1 MKRKA
6 GNQMNEEQLSKR
18 LEKVASYIKTNE
30 RIADIGSDHAYL
42 PCFAIKNKTASFAV
56 AGEVVDGPFKSAQK
70 QVRTSG
76 LTDQIDVRKGNG
88 LEVIEKDDKIDTIVI
103 AGMGGTLIR
112 TILEEGAEKLAGV
125 SKLILQPNIAAW
137 QLREW
142 SEKNNWLISSEAIL
156 REDNKIYEIIVLEP
170 SEKEVTWTKQEIF
183 FGPCLLKEQS
193 AIFKSK
199 WRHEAN
205 TWQNIIQTISSNQPI
220 SDENQAKIRELE
232 HKISLV
238 EDVLK

>member
-1 MKRKA
+1 MIMKVVDP
-6 GNQMNEEQLSKR
+6 MNEEQLSKR
-18 LEKVASYIKTNE
+18 LEKVASYITNNE

-42 PCFAIKNKTASFAV
+42 PCFAIKNKTASFAI

-70 QVRTSG
+70 QVRSLG
-76 LTDQIDVRKGNG
+76 LTGQIDVRKGNG
-88 LEVIEKDDKIDTIVI
+88 LAVIEKEDAIDTIVI

-112 TILEEGAEKLAGV
+112 TILEEGATKLSGV

-142 SEKNNWLISSEAIL
+142 SEKYNWLITSEAIL

-170 SEKEVTWTKQEIF
+170 SEKPVEWTKQEVF
-183 FGPCLLKEQS
+183 LGPCLIKEQS

-199 WRHEAN
+199 WHHEAK
-205 TWQNIIQTISSNQPI
+205 TWHNIIQTISSNQPI
-220 SDENQAKIRELE
+220 SDENQVKIRELE
-232 HKISLV
+232 HKITLV

>member
-1 MKRKA
+1 MKMKV

-18 LEKVASYIKTNE
+18 LEKVASYITNNE

-42 PCFAIKNKTASFAV
+42 PCFAIKNKMASFAV
-56 AGEVVDGPFKSAQK
+56 AGEVVEGPFKSAQK
-70 QVRTSG
+70 QVASIG
-76 LTDQIDVRKGNG
+76 LTSQIDVRKGNG
-88 LEVIEKDDKIDTIVI
+88 LEVITAADAIDTIVI

-112 TILEEGAEKLAGV
+112 TILEEGVAKLTNV
-125 SKLILQPNIAAW
+125 TKLILQPNIAAF

-142 SEKNNWLISSEAIL
+142 SEKNNWTITSEAIL
-156 REDNKIYEIIVLEP
+156 REDNKIYEIIVLQP
-170 SEKEVTWTKQEIF
+170 SKESVEWTAQEIF

-205 TWQNIIQTISSNQPI
+205 TWQNIIQTISNNQPI
-220 SDENQAKIRELE
+220 SDENQAKIHELK
-232 HKISLV
+232 HKIALV

>member
-1 MKRKA
+1 
-6 GNQMNEEQLSKR
+6 MNEEQLSKR
-18 LEKVASYIKTNE
+18 LEKVASYITNNE

-42 PCFAIKNKTASFAV
+42 PCFAIKNKMASFSV
-56 AGEVVDGPFKSAQK
+56 AGEVVEGPFKSAQK
-70 QVRTSG
+70 QVASIG
-76 LTDQIDVRKGNG
+76 LTSQIDVRKGNG
-88 LEVIEKDDKIDTIVI
+88 LEVITAADAIDTIVI

-112 TILEEGAEKLAGV
+112 TILEEGAVKLTNV
-125 SKLILQPNIAAW
+125 TKLILQPNIAAF

-142 SEKNNWLISSEAIL
+142 SEKNNWTITSEAIL
-156 REDNKIYEIIVLEP
+156 REDNKIYEIIVLQP
-170 SEKEVTWTKQEIF
+170 SKESVEWTAQEIF

-205 TWQNIIQTISSNQPI
+205 TWQNIIQTISNNQPI
-220 SDENQAKIRELE
+220 SDENQAKIHELK
-232 HKISLV
+232 HKIALV

>member
-1 MKRKA
+1 
-6 GNQMNEEQLSKR
+6 MNEEQLSKR
-18 LEKVASYIKTNE
+18 LEKVASYITKNE

-42 PCFAIKNKTASFAV
+42 PCFAVKNQTASFAI
-56 AGEVVDGPFKSAQK
+56 AGEVVDGPFQSAQK
-70 QVRTSG
+70 QVRSSD
-76 LTDQIDVRKGNG
+76 LTEQIDVRKGNG
-88 LEVIEKDDKIDTIVI
+88 LAVIEKKDAIDTIVI

-112 TILEEGAEKLAGV
+112 TILEEGAAKLAGV
-125 SKLILQPNIAAW
+125 TKLILQPNIAAW

-142 SEKNNWLISSEAIL
+142 SEQNNWLITSEAIL
-156 REDNKIYEIIVLEP
+156 REDNKVYEIMVLAP
-170 SEKEVTWTKQEIF
+170 SEKPVTWTKQEIF

-205 TWQNIIQTISSNQPI
+205 TWQNIIQTISNNQPV
-220 SDENQAKIRELE
+220 STENQAKIRELE
-232 HKISLV
+232 HKIALV

>member
-1 MKRKA
+1 
-6 GNQMNEEQLSKR
+6 MNEEQLSKR
-18 LEKVASYIKTNE
+18 LEKVASYITKNE

-42 PCFAIKNKTASFAV
+42 PCFAVKNQTASFAI
-56 AGEVVDGPFKSAQK
+56 AGEVVDGPFQSAQK
-70 QVRTSG
+70 QVHSSG
-76 LTDQIDVRKGNG
+76 LTEQIDVRKGNG
-88 LEVIEKDDKIDTIVI
+88 LAVIEKKDAIDTIVI

-112 TILEEGAEKLAGV
+112 TILEEGAAKLAGV
-125 SKLILQPNIAAW
+125 TKLILQPNIAAW

-142 SEKNNWLISSEAIL
+142 SEQNNWLITSEAIL
-156 REDNKIYEIIVLEP
+156 REDNKVYEIMVLAP
-170 SEKEVTWTKQEIF
+170 SEKPVTWTKQEIF

-205 TWQNIIQTISSNQPI
+205 TWQNIIQTISNNQPV
-220 SDENQAKIRELE
+220 STENQAKIRELE
-232 HKISLV
+232 HKIALV

>member
-1 MKRKA
+1 
-6 GNQMNEEQLSKR
+6 MNEEQLSKR
-18 LEKVASYIKTNE
+18 LEKVASYITNNE

-42 PCFAIKNKTASFAV
+42 PCFAIKNKMASFAV
-56 AGEVVDGPFKSAQK
+56 AGEVVEGPFKSAQK
-70 QVRTSG
+70 QVASIG
-76 LTDQIDVRKGNG
+76 LTSQIDVRKGNG
-88 LEVIEKDDKIDTIVI
+88 LEVITAADAIDTIVI

-112 TILEEGAEKLAGV
+112 TILEEGAVKLTNV
-125 SKLILQPNIAAW
+125 TKLILQPNIAAF

-142 SEKNNWLISSEAIL
+142 SEKNNWTITSEAIL
-156 REDNKIYEIIVLEP
+156 REDNKIYEIIVLQP
-170 SEKEVTWTKQEIF
+170 SKESVEWTAQEIF

-205 TWQNIIQTISSNQPI
+205 TWQNIIQTISNNQPI
-220 SDENQAKIRELE
+220 SDENQAKIHELK
-232 HKISLV
+232 HKIALV

>member
-1 MKRKA
+1 
-6 GNQMNEEQLSKR
+6 MNEEQLSKR
-18 LEKVASYIKTNE
+18 LEKVASYITNNE

-42 PCFAIKNKTASFAV
+42 PCFAIKNKMASFAV
-56 AGEVVDGPFKSAQK
+56 AGEVVEGPFKSAQK
-70 QVRTSG
+70 QVASIG
-76 LTDQIDVRKGNG
+76 LTSQIDVRKGNG
-88 LEVIEKDDKIDTIVI
+88 LEVITAADAIDTIVI

-112 TILEEGAEKLAGV
+112 TILEEGVAKLTNV
-125 SKLILQPNIAAW
+125 TKLILQPNIAAF

-142 SEKNNWLISSEAIL
+142 SEKNNWTITSEAIL
-156 REDNKIYEIIVLEP
+156 REDNKIYEIIVLQP
-170 SEKEVTWTKQEIF
+170 SKESVEWTAQEIF

-205 TWQNIIQTISSNQPI
+205 TWQNIIQTISNNQPI
-220 SDENQAKIRELE
+220 SDENQAKIHELK
-232 HKISLV
+232 HKIALV

>member
-1 MKRKA
+1 
-6 GNQMNEEQLSKR
+6 MNEEQLSKR
-18 LEKVASYIKTNE
+18 LEKVASYITKNE

-42 PCFAIKNKTASFAV
+42 PCFAVKNQTASFAI
-56 AGEVVDGPFKSAQK
+56 AGEVVDGPFQSAQK
-70 QVRTSG
+70 QVRSSG
-76 LTDQIDVRKGNG
+76 LREQIDVRKGNG
-88 LEVIEKDDKIDTIVI
+88 LAVIEKKDAIDTIVI

-112 TILEEGAEKLAGV
+112 TILEEGAAKLAGV
-125 SKLILQPNIAAW
+125 TKLILQPNIAAW

-142 SEKNNWLISSEAIL
+142 SEQNNWLITSEAIL
-156 REDNKIYEIIVLEP
+156 REDNKVYEIMVLAP
-170 SEKEVTWTKQEIF
+170 SEKPVTWTKQEIF

-205 TWQNIIQTISSNQPI
+205 TWQNIIQTISNNQPV
-220 SDENQAKIRELE
+220 STENQAKIRELE
-232 HKISLV
+232 HKIALV

>member
-1 MKRKA
+1 
-6 GNQMNEEQLSKR
+6 MNEEQLSKR
-18 LEKVASYIKTNE
+18 LEKVASYITKNE

-42 PCFAIKNKTASFAV
+42 PCFAVKNQTASFAI
-56 AGEVVDGPFKSAQK
+56 AGEVVDGPFQSAQK
-70 QVRTSG
+70 QVRSSG
-76 LTDQIDVRKGNG
+76 LTEQIGVRKGNG
-88 LEVIEKDDKIDTIVI
+88 LAVIEKKDAIDTIVI

-112 TILEEGAEKLAGV
+112 TILEEGAAKLAGV
-125 SKLILQPNIAAW
+125 TKLILQPNIAAW

-142 SEKNNWLISSEAIL
+142 SEQNNWLITSEAIL
-156 REDNKIYEIIVLEP
+156 REDNKVYEIMVLAP
-170 SEKEVTWTKQEIF
+170 SEKPVTWTKQEIF

-205 TWQNIIQTISSNQPI
+205 TWQNIIQTISNNQPV
-220 SDENQAKIRELE
+220 STENQAKIRELE
-232 HKISLV
+232 HKIALV

>member
-1 MKRKA
+1 
-6 GNQMNEEQLSKR
+6 MNEEQLSKR
-18 LEKVASYIKTNE
+18 LEKVASYITNNE

-42 PCFAIKNKTASFAV
+42 PCFAIKNKMASFAV
-56 AGEVVDGPFKSAQK
+56 AGEVVEGPFKSAQK
-70 QVRTSG
+70 QVASIG
-76 LTDQIDVRKGNG
+76 LTSQIDVRKGNG
-88 LEVIEKDDKIDTIVI
+88 LEVITADDAIDTIVI

-112 TILEEGAEKLAGV
+112 TILEEGAAKLTNV
-125 SKLILQPNIAAW
+125 TKLILQPNIAAF

-142 SEKNNWLISSEAIL
+142 SEKNNWTITSEAIL
-156 REDNKIYEIIVLEP
+156 REDNKIYEIIVLQP
-170 SEKEVTWTKQEIF
+170 SKELVKWTAQEIF

-205 TWQNIIQTISSNQPI
+205 TWQNIIQTISNNQPI
-220 SDENQAKIRELE
+220 SDENQAKIHELK
-232 HKISLV
+232 HKIALV

>member
-1 MKRKA
+1 
-6 GNQMNEEQLSKR
+6 MNEEQLSKR
-18 LEKVASYIKTNE
+18 LEKVASYITKNE

-42 PCFAIKNKTASFAV
+42 PCFAVKNQTASFAI
-56 AGEVVDGPFKSAQK
+56 AGEVVDGPFQSAQK
-70 QVRTSG
+70 QVRSSG
-76 LTDQIDVRKGNG
+76 LTEKIDVRKGNG
-88 LEVIEKDDKIDTIVI
+88 LAVIEKKDAIDTIVI

-112 TILEEGAEKLAGV
+112 TILEEGAAKLAGV
-125 SKLILQPNIAAW
+125 TKLILQPNIAAW

-142 SEKNNWLISSEAIL
+142 SEQNNWLITSEAIL
-156 REDNKIYEIIVLEP
+156 REDNKVYEIMVLAP
-170 SEKEVTWTKQEIF
+170 SEKPVTWTKQEIF

-205 TWQNIIQTISSNQPI
+205 TWQNIIQTISNNQPV
-220 SDENQAKIRELE
+220 STENQAKIRELE
-232 HKISLV
+232 HKIALV

>member
-1 MKRKA
+1 
-6 GNQMNEEQLSKR
+6 MNEEQLSKR
-18 LEKVASYIKTNE
+18 LEKVASYITNNE

-42 PCFAIKNKTASFAV
+42 PCFAIKNKMASFAV
-56 AGEVVDGPFKSAQK
+56 AGEVVEGPFKSAQK
-70 QVRTSG
+70 QVASIG
-76 LTDQIDVRKGNG
+76 LTSQIDVRKGNG
-88 LEVIEKDDKIDTIVI
+88 LEVITADDAIDTIVI

-112 TILEEGAEKLAGV
+112 TILEEGAAKLTNV
-125 SKLILQPNIAAW
+125 TKLILQPNIAAF

-142 SEKNNWLISSEAIL
+142 SEKNNWTITSEAIL
-156 REDNKIYEIIVLEP
+156 REDNKIYEIIVLQP
-170 SEKEVTWTKQEIF
+170 SKESVEWTAQEIF

-205 TWQNIIQTISSNQPI
+205 TWQNIIQTISNNQPI
-220 SDENQAKIRELE
+220 SDENQAKIHELK
-232 HKISLV
+232 HKIALV

>member
-1 MKRKA
+1 MKMKV

-18 LEKVASYIKTNE
+18 LEKVASYITKNE

-42 PCFAIKNKTASFAV
+42 PCFAVKNQTASFAI
-56 AGEVVDGPFKSAQK
+56 AGEVVDGPFQSAQK
-70 QVRTSG
+70 QVRSSD
-76 LTDQIDVRKGNG
+76 LTEQIDVRKGNG
-88 LEVIEKDDKIDTIVI
+88 LAVIEKKDAIDTIVI

-112 TILEEGAEKLAGV
+112 TILEEGAAKLAGV
-125 SKLILQPNIAAW
+125 TKLILQPNIAAW

-142 SEKNNWLISSEAIL
+142 SEQNNWLITSEAIL
-156 REDNKIYEIIVLEP
+156 REDNKVYEIMVLAP
-170 SEKEVTWTKQEIF
+170 SEKPVTWTKQEIF

-205 TWQNIIQTISSNQPI
+205 TWQNIIQTISNNQPV
-220 SDENQAKIRELE
+220 STENQAKIRELE
-232 HKISLV
+232 HKIALV

>member
-1 MKRKA
+1 MKV

-18 LEKVASYIKTNE
+18 LEKVASYITNNE

-42 PCFAIKNKTASFAV
+42 PCFAIKNKMASFAV
-56 AGEVVDGPFKSAQK
+56 AGEVVEGPFKSAQK
-70 QVRTSG
+70 QVASIG
-76 LTDQIDVRKGNG
+76 LTSQIDVRKGNG
-88 LEVIEKDDKIDTIVI
+88 LEVITAADAIDTIVI

-112 TILEEGAEKLAGV
+112 TILEEGVAKLTNV
-125 SKLILQPNIAAW
+125 TKLILQPNIAAF

-142 SEKNNWLISSEAIL
+142 SEKNNWTITSEAIL
-156 REDNKIYEIIVLEP
+156 REDNKIYEIIVLQP
-170 SEKEVTWTKQEIF
+170 SKESVEWTAQEIF

-205 TWQNIIQTISSNQPI
+205 TWQNIIQTISNNQPI
-220 SDENQAKIRELE
+220 SDENQAKIHELK
-232 HKISLV
+232 HKIALV

>member
-1 MKRKA
+1 
-6 GNQMNEEQLSKR
+6 MNEEQLSKR
-18 LEKVASYIKTNE
+18 LEKVASYITKNE

-42 PCFAIKNKTASFAV
+42 PCFAVKNQTASFAI
-56 AGEVVDGPFKSAQK
+56 AGEVVDGPFQSAQK
-70 QVRTSG
+70 QVRSSG
-76 LTDQIDVRKGNG
+76 LTEQIDVRKRNG
-88 LEVIEKDDKIDTIVI
+88 LAVIEKKDAIDTIVI

-112 TILEEGAEKLAGV
+112 TILEEGAAKLAGV
-125 SKLILQPNIAAW
+125 TKLILQPNIAAW

-142 SEKNNWLISSEAIL
+142 SEQNNWLITSEAIL
-156 REDNKIYEIIVLEP
+156 REDNKVYEIMVLAP
-170 SEKEVTWTKQEIF
+170 SEKPVTWTKQEIF

-205 TWQNIIQTISSNQPI
+205 TWQNIIQTISNNQPV
-220 SDENQAKIRELE
+220 STENQAKIRELE
-232 HKISLV
+232 HKIALV

>member
-1 MKRKA
+1 
-6 GNQMNEEQLSKR
+6 MNEEQLSKR
-18 LEKVASYIKTNE
+18 LEKVASYITHNE

-56 AGEVVDGPFKSAQK
+56 AGEVVDGPFQSAQK
-70 QVRTSG
+70 QVRSSG
-76 LTDQIDVRKGNG
+76 LTTQIDVRKGNG
-88 LEVIEKDDKIDTIVI
+88 LEVINPEDAIETIVI

-112 TILEEGAEKLAGV
+112 TILEEGEAKLTNV
-125 SKLILQPNIAAW
+125 TKLILQPNIAAF

-142 SEKNNWLISSEAIL
+142 SEKNNWTIKSEAIL

-170 SEKEVTWTKQEIF
+170 ATEPVKWTEHEIF
-183 FGPCLLKEQS
+183 FGPHLLEEQNP
-193 AIFKSK
+193 IFKSK

-205 TWQNIIQTISSNQPI
+205 TWRNIIQTISSNQPI
-220 SDENQAKIRELE
+220 SEDNQTKIRELE
-232 HKISLV
+232 HKIALV

>member
-1 MKRKA
+1 MKMKV

-18 LEKVASYIKTNE
+18 LEKVASYITKNE

-42 PCFAIKNKTASFAV
+42 PCFAVKNQTASFAI
-56 AGEVVDGPFKSAQK
+56 AGEVVDGPFQSAQK
-70 QVRTSG
+70 QVRSSG
-76 LTDQIDVRKGNG
+76 LTEQIDVRKRNG
-88 LEVIEKDDKIDTIVI
+88 LAVIEKKDAIDTIVI

-112 TILEEGAEKLAGV
+112 TILEEGAAKLAGV
-125 SKLILQPNIAAW
+125 TKLILQPNIAAW

-142 SEKNNWLISSEAIL
+142 SEQNNWLITSEAIL
-156 REDNKIYEIIVLEP
+156 REDNKVYEIMVLAP
-170 SEKEVTWTKQEIF
+170 SEKPVTWTKQEIF

-205 TWQNIIQTISSNQPI
+205 TWQNIIQTISNNQPV
-220 SDENQAKIRELE
+220 STENQAKIRELE
-232 HKISLV
+232 HKIALV

>member
-1 MKRKA
+1 
-6 GNQMNEEQLSKR
+6 MNEEQLSKR
-18 LEKVASYIKTNE
+18 LEKVASYITSNE

-42 PCFAIKNKTASFAV
+42 PCFAINNKTASFAL

-70 QVRTSG
+70 QVRASG
-76 LTDQIDVRKGNG
+76 LTAQIDVRKGNG
-88 LEVIEKDDKIDTIVI
+88 LEVITDKDAIDTIVI

-112 TILEEGAEKLAGV
+112 TILEEGAAKLANV
-125 SKLILQPNIAAW
+125 SKLILQPNIAAF

-142 SEKNNWLISSEAIL
+142 SEKNNWTITAESIL
-156 REDNKIYEIIVLEP
+156 REDNKIYEIIVLKPSREP
-170 SEKEVTWTKQEIF
+170 VNWTEQEIF
-183 FGPCLLKEQS
+183 FGPCLLKEQN

-205 TWQNIIQTISSNQPI
+205 TWQNIIQTISTNQPI

-232 HKISLV
+232 HKIALV

>member
-1 MKRKA
+1 MKMKV

-18 LEKVASYIKTNE
+18 LEKVASYITKNE

-42 PCFAIKNKTASFAV
+42 PCFAVKNQTASFAI
-56 AGEVVDGPFKSAQK
+56 AGEVVDGPFQSAQK
-70 QVRTSG
+70 QVRSSG
-76 LTDQIDVRKGNG
+76 LREQIDVRKGNG
-88 LEVIEKDDKIDTIVI
+88 LAVIEKKDAIDTIVI

-112 TILEEGAEKLAGV
+112 TILEEGAAKLAGV
-125 SKLILQPNIAAW
+125 TKLILQPNIAAW

-142 SEKNNWLISSEAIL
+142 SEQNNWLITSEAIL
-156 REDNKIYEIIVLEP
+156 REDNKVYEIMVLAP
-170 SEKEVTWTKQEIF
+170 SEKPVTWTKQEIF

-205 TWQNIIQTISSNQPI
+205 TWQNIIQTISNNQPV
-220 SDENQAKIRELE
+220 STENQAKIRELE
-232 HKISLV
+232 HKIALV

>member
-1 MKRKA
+1 MKV

-18 LEKVASYIKTNE
+18 LEKVASYITKNE

-42 PCFAIKNKTASFAV
+42 PCFAVKNQTASFAI
-56 AGEVVDGPFKSAQK
+56 AGEVVDGPFQSAQK
-70 QVRTSG
+70 QVRFSG
-76 LTDQIDVRKGNG
+76 LTEQIDVRKGNG
-88 LEVIEKDDKIDTIVI
+88 LAVIEKKDAIDTIVI

-112 TILEEGAEKLAGV
+112 TILEEGAAKLAGV
-125 SKLILQPNIAAW
+125 TKLILQPNIAAW

-142 SEKNNWLISSEAIL
+142 SEQNNWLITSEAIL
-156 REDNKIYEIIVLEP
+156 REDNKVYEIMVLAP
-170 SEKEVTWTKQEIF
+170 SEKPVTWTKQEIF

-205 TWQNIIQTISSNQPI
+205 TWQNIIQTISNNQPV
-220 SDENQAKIRELE
+220 STENQAKIRELE
-232 HKISLV
+232 HKIALV

>member
-1 MKRKA
+1 
-6 GNQMNEEQLSKR
+6 MNEEQLSKR
-18 LEKVASYIKTNE
+18 LEKVASYITSNE

-42 PCFAIKNKTASFAV
+42 PCFVINNKTASFAV

-70 QVRTSG
+70 QVRASG
-76 LTDQIDVRKGNG
+76 LTAQIDVRKGNG
-88 LEVIEKDDKIDTIVI
+88 LKVITEEDAIDTIVI

-112 TILEEGAEKLAGV
+112 TILEEGTAKLANV
-125 SKLILQPNIAAW
+125 SKLILQPNIAAF

-142 SEKNNWLISSEAIL
+142 SEKNNWTITAESIL
-156 REDNKIYEIIVLEP
+156 REDNKIYEIIVLKPSREP
-170 SEKEVTWTKQEIF
+170 VNWTEQEIF
-183 FGPCLLKEQS
+183 FGPCLLKEQN

-205 TWQNIIQTISSNQPI
+205 TWQNIIQTISTNQPI
-220 SDENQAKIRELE
+220 SNENQAKIRELE
-232 HKISLV
+232 HKIALV